1 MILYVFLSALIFI
14 NFIALLYEYIN
25 GKKMVGVLRKKEFH
39 LQNRIDDCKMNKIK
53 KQICLNKYNFLTYN
67 ILEVIYCLKSLN

>member
-1 MILYVFLSALIFI
+1 
-14 NFIALLYEYIN
+14 
-25 GKKMVGVLRKKEFH
+25 MVGVLRKKEFH